1 MVHLY
6 YLNSLSTFR
15 KKGFFLTHL
24 NKGLNF
30 FLKFNDQFSDILIA
44 LQYLKKRFKKQFKLK
59 HKYFSLP
66 SFTIDY
72 QKNNF
77 LNCFIQS
84 IKLANPRS

>member
-44 LQYLKKRFKKQFKLK
+44 LQYLKKGL
-59 HKYFSLP
+59 
-66 SFTIDY
+66 
-72 QKNNF
+72 KNNS
-77 LNCFIQS
+77 N
-84 IKLANPRS
+84 